1 MIQPS
6 DKEKI
11 KFLQSVCKRAGKQ
24 IKLLQDTIT
33 KLEKRLHSSTCCGCS
48 PIPTDPSKYIFSVAS
63 AWAMSAWYCASNAS
77 SIALF
82 M

>member
-11 KFLQSVCKRAGKQ
+11 KFLQDVCIRAGKQ

-33 KLEKRLHSSTCCGCS
+33 KLEKRLHEMRNT
-48 PIPTDPSKYIFSVAS
+48 
-63 AWAMSAWYCASNAS
+63 
-77 SIALF
+77 
-82 M
+82 

>member
-11 KFLQSVCKRAGKQ
+11 KFLQSGCRRAGKQ

-33 KLEKRLHSSTCCGCS
+33 KLEKSLHE
-48 PIPTDPSKYIFSVAS
+48 K
-63 AWAMSAWYCASNAS
+63 SNT
-77 SIALF
+77 
-82 M
+82 

>member
-11 KFLQSVCKRAGKQ
+11 KFLQTVCRRAGKQ

-33 KLEKRLHSSTCCGCS
+33 KLEKRLNE
-48 PIPTDPSKYIFSVAS
+48 K
-63 AWAMSAWYCASNAS
+63 SNT
-77 SIALF
+77 
-82 M
+82 